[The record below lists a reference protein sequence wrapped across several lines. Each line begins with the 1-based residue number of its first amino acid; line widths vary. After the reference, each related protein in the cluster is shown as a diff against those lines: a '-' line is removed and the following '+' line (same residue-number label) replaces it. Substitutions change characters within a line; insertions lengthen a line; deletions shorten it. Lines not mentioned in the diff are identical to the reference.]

1 MKTKKFRLTSDQL
14 IVTDPGYDF
23 EAAKMYGLGA
33 IVSPC
38 RSGLW
43 SVNLTMHRPPHR
55 GWDLPHVLVA
65 VHTDSGNPATSKW
78 HRHAK
83 ELGGDHGMIGI
94 YDAAHFHDA
103 SLVTSDTRW
112 TFDGGPA
119 DPNDLWY
126 SWVCEHAKDTD
137 WATFPYGL
145 VVNWDL
151 GSSLDLTFDASGVV
165 TALRLT
171 FHDIEPKPFR
181 GDLPP
186 MPSMH

>member
-1 MKTKKFRLTSDQL
+1 MKTKEFYLTSDRL

-23 EAAKMYGLGA
+23 ETAEMDGLGA
-33 IVSPC
+33 IMSPC
-38 RSGLW
+38 RSGVW
-43 SVNLTMHRPPHR
+43 SLRLAMHRPPHR

-65 VHTDSGNPATSKW
+65 VHTDAGTPANSEW
-78 HRHAK
+78 HPRAK

-103 SLVTSDTRW
+103 SLVPSDTPW

-119 DPNDLWY
+119 DPDDLWY

-137 WATFPYGL
+137 WATFPHGI
-145 VVNWDL
+145 VANWDL
-151 GSSLDLTFDASGVV
+151 GASLDFAFDASGIVI
-165 TALRLT
+165 ALRLT
-171 FHDIEPKPFR
+171 FHDRQPQPFR

-186 MPSMH
+186 T